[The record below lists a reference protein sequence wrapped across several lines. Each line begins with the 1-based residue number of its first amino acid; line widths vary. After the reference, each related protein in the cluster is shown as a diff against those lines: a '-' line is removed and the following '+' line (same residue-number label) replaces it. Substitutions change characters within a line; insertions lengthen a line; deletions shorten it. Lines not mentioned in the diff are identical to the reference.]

1 MIESYSNRFNRM
13 RALRRTDLYSTFL
26 LQSSLSHR
34 LLLQAPD
41 ELHACLFRVHC
52 QTTQSTVHNSLQLSN
67 NTVDSRQHRRDQY
80 FSSPWGSSPCSDEHP
95 SPGHDVL
102 HPGKWQLIINNHL
115 QLRTKT
121 TLYHPCFVTCHL
133 SSIKYPLSVTKSL
146 VRGDLGRQQSSE
158 LLDTVVDVKS
168 PSTFNWTRSK

>member
-115 QLRTKT
+115 QLRANT
-121 TLYHPCFVTCHL
+121 TLYHPCFVTWHPFL
-133 SSIKYPLSVTKSL
+133 KVISVIRHQIIGQRWPGQAAVL
-146 VRGDLGRQQSSE
+146 RAPWYGR
-158 LLDTVVDVKS
+158 
-168 PSTFNWTRSK
+168 WC